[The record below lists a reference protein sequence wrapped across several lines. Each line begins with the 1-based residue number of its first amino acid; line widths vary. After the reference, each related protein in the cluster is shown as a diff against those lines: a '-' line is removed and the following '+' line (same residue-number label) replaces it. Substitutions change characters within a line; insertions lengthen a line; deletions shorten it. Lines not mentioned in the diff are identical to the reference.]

1 MQNEETS
8 KHVMSGMMWA
18 FGERIGA
25 QIVTLSVSIVLARL
39 LSPEEYTIVA
49 IVTIFITIANV
60 FVSGGFG
67 NALIQKLH
75 ADELDFS
82 TTFCFSLAV
91 SVAIYITLFFA
102 APIISDFYNLPVL
115 ILVIRIMSL
124 RIIIAAFNTV
134 QQAYV
139 SRMLAFRKFF
149 FSTLSGTIVSAVIG
163 IGAAYY
169 GLGVWALVAQY
180 LTNVTI
186 DTIVLSFTCGWRPRA
201 MFSFERMGSL
211 FSYGWKVLLTDLI
224 ATLYEQMRGLVLSK
238 TISTT
243 SLAYYNQGEKFPA
256 LFINNIET
264 SIHKVLMPVVAK
276 AQQDRDRVLD
286 LTRKSLSMS
295 VFAIFPL
302 LTGLAVIGE
311 PLIHLLYTQK
321 WLPCVP
327 YMQLICITYLMT
339 PIIET
344 HTRTMK
350 ALGRSDLLV
359 KMTMVRYVIGSVL
372 LVMFVVLFHDGLLI
386 ITSWTLSM
394 VVAVVLCGS
403 INRRLIGYKFR
414 YQVQDIFGT
423 AASSGVMCAAAY
435 SIKFLEL
442 SLFATLGMQIMI
454 GALVYVMVSLV
465 FNRTILKFTVHLV
478 AAYIPAIR
486 RTKRNL

>member
-8 KHVMSGMMWA
+8 KCVMSGMIWA

-25 QIVTLSVSIVLARL
+25 QIVTLIVSIVLARL

-82 TTFCFSLAV
+82 TTFYFSLAV
-91 SVAIYITLFFA
+91 SVAIYIILFFA
-102 APIISDFYNLPVL
+102 APIISDFYDLSIL
-115 ILVIRIMSL
+115 TLVIRIMSL

-149 FSTLSGTIVSAVIG
+149 FSTLSGTLVSAVVG

-201 MFSFERMGSL
+201 MFSLERMSSL
-211 FSYGWKVLLTDLI
+211 FSYGWKVLVTDLI
-224 ATLYEQMRGLVLSK
+224 STLYEQMRGLVLSK
-238 TISTT
+238 TISAA

-276 AQQDRDRVLD
+276 AQEDKDRVLA
-286 LTRKSLSMS
+286 LTRKSMAMS
-295 VFAIFPL
+295 AFVIFPL
-302 LTGLAVIGE
+302 LMGLAVIGE
-311 PLIHLLYTQK
+311 PLIKLLYTEK

-327 YMQLICITYLMT
+327 FMQLICITYLMK

-359 KMTMVRYVIGSVL
+359 KMTTVRYVIGSVL
-372 LVMFVVLFHDGLLI
+372 LVLFVVLFHDAMLI
-386 ITSWTLSM
+386 IASWTLSM

-403 INRRLIGYKFR
+403 INRKLIGYKFR
-414 YQVQDIFGT
+414 YQAQDIWGT
-423 AASSGVMCAAAY
+423 AVSSGVMCAVAY
-435 SIKFLEL
+435 AIKFLEFP
-442 SLFATLGMQIMI
+442 LFAILVMQVMVGGI
-454 GALVYVMVSLV
+454 VYVTVSFV
-465 FNRTILKFTVHLV
+465 FNRPMLKFTVQLIAKYLPV
-478 AAYIPAIR
+478 IR
-486 RTKRNL
+486 RTK